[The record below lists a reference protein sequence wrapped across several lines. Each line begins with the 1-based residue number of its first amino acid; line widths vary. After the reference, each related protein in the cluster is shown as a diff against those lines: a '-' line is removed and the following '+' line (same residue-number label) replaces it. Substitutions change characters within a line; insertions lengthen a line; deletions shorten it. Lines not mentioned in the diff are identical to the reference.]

1 VALLIDEIDKASGES
16 HYDPLGALYSLLEHD
31 TARSFTDEFADIP
44 LNCSDIVWIAT
55 ANEASRIPEPIL
67 NRMNVYEIEPPDA
80 SGARRIASSI
90 YSDIR
95 ASHHWGSA
103 FPETPSAAVLEKLS
117 AIAPRE
123 MRRELVGAF
132 GNARLESRD
141 EVSPDDLA
149 ARNAK
154 RPKMGF

>member
-1 VALLIDEIDKASGES
+1 
-16 HYDPLGALYSLLEHD
+16 
-31 TARSFTDEFADIP
+31 
-44 LNCSDIVWIAT
+44 
-55 ANEASRIPEPIL
+55 
-67 NRMNVYEIEPPDA
+67 MNVYEIEPPDA

-103 FPETPSAAVLEKLS
+103 FPEAPTAAVLEKLS

-141 EVSPDDLA
+141 EISPDDLA
-149 ARNAK
+149 SRNAK
-154 RPKMGF
+154 RPRMGF